1 MLAAE
6 VWRWVAQSSWGGH
19 SRYITL
25 QHSIRLQ
32 ACHVGCWPSFCGRG
46 SGVAVSVHCQIP
58 HKPGWIN
65 SVIFSAPPPLP
76 LTITPPPPPRSN
88 HRPFFPRVQCCQPHV
103 QRHITLCA
111 INYCHCKAFFFAL
124 LEVELWSA
132 ASGAAAAEFLL
143 LSCQV
148 CLWWLLGK
156 QRDLTQEF
164 NFDWERKPSWY

>member
-111 INYCHCKAFFFAL
+111 INYCHCKAFFL
-124 LEVELWSA
+124 HSWR
-132 ASGAAAAEFLL
+132 
-143 LSCQV
+143 LSYGQLPV
-148 CLWWLLGK
+148 VQ
-156 QRDLTQEF
+156 QRRSF
-164 NFDWERKPSWY
+164 CCCHVRCAFGGFWENNGT